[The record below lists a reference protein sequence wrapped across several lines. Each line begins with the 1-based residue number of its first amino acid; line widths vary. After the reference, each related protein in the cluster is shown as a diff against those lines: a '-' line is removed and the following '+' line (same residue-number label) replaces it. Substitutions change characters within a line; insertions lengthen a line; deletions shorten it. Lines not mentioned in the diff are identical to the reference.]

1 MANNT
6 IENRANRRTRLAMA
20 GTLALGALVGG
31 AVAVDA
37 QSPSPIVTEGTMP
50 SLSPEAVHLEAIRI
64 ASPEDAALRFGA
76 DAYSSNPSNWEINE
90 WGGAHLLETGKAVE
104 AYTSGTVVEGWIK
117 SKMVGARDALTFVA
131 DPSVPVVELNGGT
144 FWDFGPE
151 NSRAGFAQVLGQVQ
165 AKEAVEQPDV
175 LVIPLCADLTP
186 IETTD
191 VPVLAVTSA
200 RTAAFRFGVDA
211 YSSDPSNWEIN
222 EWGGAHLKDN
232 PNGNASLVNLDGATL
247 EGWIKA
253 NRVNGRDAITFV
265 VHSNVGQARVDG
277 GTFWNFTDSDR
288 GFQQLLG
295 QVLSKEAVEQPD
307 VTVLPAYN
315 CVNTTVV
322 EK

>member
-1 MANNT
+1 MANNN

-20 GTLALGALVGG
+20 GALALSALGGG

-37 QSPSPIVTEGTMP
+37 QSPSPIVTESTMP
-50 SLSPEAVHLEAIRI
+50 SLSPEAVHVEALAI
-64 ASPEDAALRFGA
+64 ASPEDAALRFGGTPE
-76 DAYSSNPSNWEINE
+76 DWDINPD
-90 WGGAHLLETGKAVE
+90 GGAHFKDHAKAVGL
-104 AYTSGTVVEGWIK
+104 YTNGAVVEGWIK

-131 DPSVPVVELNGGT
+131 DPTVPVVELNGGT

-165 AKEAVEQPDV
+165 VKEAVEQPDV
-175 LVIPLCADLTP
+175 LVIPLCGDLTP
-186 IETTD
+186 INTVD
-191 VPVLAVTSA
+191 VPVIPVGSPAE
-200 RTAAFRFGVDA
+200 AAKRFGVEGDRSSIPDA
-211 YSSDPSNWEIN
+211 WVIN
-222 EWGGAHLKDN
+222 NYGGANLTDN

-277 GTFWNFTDSDR
+277 GTFWNFTDPDR

-295 QVLSKEAVEQPD
+295 QVLSKETVEQPD